1 VNYLKK
7 YSIVFPYY
15 KRSSQLHNSLISFQ
29 HHYKDRNDYEVIV
42 VEDIKNYNNAEEH
55 EKLLKVLKFYT
66 QNADKV
72 VNIKLIKSS
81 FENCYNPAPLFN
93 LGVKNASGEYL
104 IITNPEI
111 FHKDNILSAC
121 DDILS
126 KYDDHYIVFSCLNVD
141 EYPKSVSDFD
151 EFTFK
156 PKMWY
161 QHLKYRNAL
170 FHFCSCLSKRQY
182 EEIGGFDEIY
192 SLGIAYDDDD
202 FRETINKAGI
212 QFIATDSFLTLHQ
225 DHGSVFDKLP
235 DYEKRLNRNK
245 ALYYLKK
252 QNKSSEYINQFL
264 GENFGG

>member
-1 VNYLKK
+1 MKK
-7 YSIVFPYY
+7 YSIIFPYY
-15 KRSSQLHNSLISFQ
+15 KRAGQLHNSLISFQ
-29 HHYKDRNDYEVIV
+29 HHYSNRNDYEIII
-42 VEDIKNYNNAEEH
+42 VEDIKNYNNQEEH
-55 EKLLKVLKFYT
+55 EKVLKVLKFFT
-66 QNADKV
+66 QDADKV
-72 VNIKLIKSS
+72 INIKLIKSD
-81 FENCYNPAPLFN
+81 FNDCYNPAPLFN
-93 LGVKNASGEYL
+93 LGVQNSNGEYL

-121 DDILS
+121 DEILF
-126 KYDDHYIVFSCLNVD
+126 KHDNPYIVFSCLNVD
-141 EYPKSVSDFD
+141 EYKENILSFE

-182 EEIGGFDEIY
+182 QEIGGFDERY
-192 SLGIAYDDDD
+192 SSGVAYDDDD

-225 DHGSVFDKLP
+225 DHGSVFERLP
-235 DYEKRLNRNK
+235 DFEKRLNKNK

-252 QNKSSEYINQFL
+252 QNKSDEYINQFL